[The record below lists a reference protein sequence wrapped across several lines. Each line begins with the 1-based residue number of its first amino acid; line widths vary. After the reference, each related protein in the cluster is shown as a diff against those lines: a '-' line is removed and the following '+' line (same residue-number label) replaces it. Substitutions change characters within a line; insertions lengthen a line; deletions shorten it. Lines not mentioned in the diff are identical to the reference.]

1 MDEQQSLPPLEDYY
15 TQMSRD
21 ALRTDESLGGVAT
34 AAEGFVSV
42 VAPVR
47 EQQEDASVT
56 EPVEEHRRPNV
67 PTKCSQPWPCEAC
80 RRSGRTCVPQSVR
93 QSLNHRTTISTEIR
107 TEKSSVRRVYA
118 DQPSSDTTTDVA
130 HVSESMEGHPWSAS
144 DMGCASD
151 ITIPRDNGPAR
162 GSSTTCP
169 ANVTARG
176 QWNEIRDDRNST
188 ILSGIGDNAGWG
200 PPSSAIALPD
210 SYMPADN
217 STGDPTTDPW
227 YLTPWTMEPCSSET
241 LPASLWDWTWP
252 QSGCLTGSETNGLS
266 HPSIPASQ
274 AAGWPFGGEAEQ
286 PQYPSTSGVMP
297 FWAYHS
303 QGLYPPGPS
312 FDAPDPIPLSDALGL
327 SSILETAPPSFPR
340 FHHVQHVEEAS
351 LALPTE
357 PPMLLPPWD
366 PLAPLSAALPM
377 TDFHRHSLHQQPS
390 APIPVRNTDPTVPPW
405 LQTMMDYQEAEVRPF
420 DDFGASSLDLPR
432 NITVPEDQVEY
443 RYTT

>member
-15 TQMSRD
+15 TQVSRD

-67 PTKCSQPWPCEAC
+67 PTK
-80 RRSGRTCVPQSVR
+80 RRVKRALFSTLALRSVP
-93 QSLNHRTTISTEIR
+93 
-107 TEKSSVRRVYA
+107 EKRKNLRSSIEKLSVRRVYA
-118 DQPSSDTTTDVA
+118 DQPPSGTTTTDVA
-130 HVSESMEGHPWSAS
+130 HVSESMKGHQWSAS
-144 DMGCASD
+144 NMRCASD
-151 ITIPRDNGPAR
+151 ITIPRDNGTER
-162 GSSTTCP
+162 GSPTTCP
-169 ANVTARG
+169 ANITTRG

-217 STGDPTTDPW
+217 STGDPTADPW
-227 YLTPWTMEPCSSET
+227 YLTPWAMEPCSSET
-241 LPASLWDWTWP
+241 LPASFWDWTWP

-286 PQYPSTSGVMP
+286 PQQPSTSGVMP

-303 QGLYPPGPS
+303 QELYPPGPS
-312 FDAPDPIPLSDALGL
+312 FDAPDPIPSSDALGL

-366 PLAPLSAALPM
+366 PLARLSAALPM

-390 APIPVRNTDPTVPPW
+390 APVPVRYCQSLVPRW
-405 LQTMMDYQEAEVRPF
+405 LQTMMNYQEAEVRPF

-432 NITVPEDQVEY
+432 NVTVPEDQVEY
-443 RYTT
+443 CHTT

>member
-1 MDEQQSLPPLEDYY
+1 MDEQQPLPPLEDYY
-15 TQMSRD
+15 TQVSRD

-67 PTKCSQPWPCEAC
+67 PTKCSRIWPCEAC
-80 RRSGRTCVPQSVR
+80 QGSGSACVPQSDR
-93 QSLNHRTTISTEIR
+93 QSLNHRTTISTETR

-118 DQPSSDTTTDVA
+118 DQPPSGTTTTYVA
-130 HVSESMEGHPWSAS
+130 HVSESMKGHQWSAS
-144 DMGCASD
+144 NMRCASD
-151 ITIPRDNGPAR
+151 ITIPRDNGTER
-162 GSSTTCP
+162 GSPTTCP
-169 ANVTARG
+169 ANITTRG

-217 STGDPTTDPW
+217 STGDPTADPW
-227 YLTPWTMEPCSSET
+227 YLTPWAMEPCSSET
-241 LPASLWDWTWP
+241 LPASFWDWTWP

-286 PQYPSTSGVMP
+286 PQQPSTSGVMP

-303 QGLYPPGPS
+303 QELYPPGPS
-312 FDAPDPIPLSDALGL
+312 FDAPDPIPSSDALGL

-351 LALPTE
+351 LTLPTE
-357 PPMLLPPWD
+357 PPMLLPLWD

-390 APIPVRNTDPTVPPW
+390 APIPVRNTNPTVPPW
-405 LQTMMDYQEAEVRPF
+405 LQTMMD
-420 DDFGASSLDLPR
+420 
-432 NITVPEDQVEY
+432 
-443 RYTT
+443 